1 MPMTLDDFLKR
12 MNEVPCKTLIKVVKP
27 GKDGVELELDLK
39 DIQVTY
45 DSKKV
50 GIRMI
55 VGDIP

>member
-1 MPMTLDDFLKR
+1 MAMTLDDLLKR
-12 MNEVPCKTLIKVVKP
+12 MNEVPVKTQIKVVKT
-27 GKDGVELELDLK
+27 GKDGSESELDLK

-55 VGDIP
+55 VED